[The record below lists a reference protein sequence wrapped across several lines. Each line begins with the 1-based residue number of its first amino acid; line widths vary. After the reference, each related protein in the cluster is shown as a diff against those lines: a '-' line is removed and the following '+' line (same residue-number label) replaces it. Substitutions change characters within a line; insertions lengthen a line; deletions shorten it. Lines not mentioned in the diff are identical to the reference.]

1 MILREK
7 YHCTHNVHN
16 IFQELL
22 PDLLSGY
29 VDHLQR
35 GKLSNK
41 FAEEDD
47 ENVDFGGSSGT
58 VEDTCVKV
66 WNHS

>member
-1 MILREK
+1 MISEEVVI
-7 YHCTHNVHN
+7 NF
-16 IFQELL
+16 IDSFQEIL

-29 VDHLQR
+29 VEILRR
-35 GKLSNK
+35 GKSPSKLVD
-41 FAEEDD
+41 EDD

-66 WNHS
+66 RK

>member
-1 MILREK
+1 MK
-7 YHCTHNVHN
+7 
-16 IFQELL
+16 ELL

-66 WNHS
+66 RNHSSLIQPWWLGDRALAS